1 MESTEAGVCN
11 MGWELAR
18 VWRSRLGQCE
28 WLGPA
33 GRSSIRLWRS
43 DAFIDHIPPKCV
55 ASVAGGGR
63 RAAGGSESEAGRG
76 GTGWRRRILGLGRAA
91 AHGILTSAGTR
102 TPEVVPL
109 AVKMTSWSKSIL
121 EKSGSTP

>member
-11 MGWELAR
+11 MDRELAR

-55 ASVAGGGR
+55 ARVAGVVR
-63 RAAGGSESEAGRG
+63 RAEAGVGQGVAGQG
-76 GTGWRRRILGLGRAA
+76 GIGILGLGRAA
-91 AHGILTSAGTR
+91 AYGILTSAGTR

>member
-11 MGWELAR
+11 MGRELAR

-55 ASVAGGGR
+55 ARVAGVGR
-63 RAAGGSESEAGRG
+63 RAEAGVGQGVAGQG
-76 GTGWRRRILGLGRAA
+76 GGKGFLGWDGRRR
-91 AHGILTSAGTR
+91 T
-102 TPEVVPL
+102 
-109 AVKMTSWSKSIL
+109 
-121 EKSGSTP
+121 GS

>member
-11 MGWELAR
+11 MDRELAR

-43 DAFIDHIPPKCV
+43 DAFIDHIPPKREAC
-55 ASVAGGGR
+55 AAGGGR
-63 RAAGGSESEAGRG
+63 GREWG
-76 GTGWRRRILGLGRAA
+76 RTWRRTGF
-91 AHGILTSAGTR
+91 
-102 TPEVVPL
+102 
-109 AVKMTSWSKSIL
+109 
-121 EKSGSTP
+121 